1 MSLANRFIGRIKKG
15 DGTFEYRSVPASEV
29 KRRIRSFKAKPAM
42 DVLRRRI
49 RELHPDKLGKD
60 QSAAQ
65 REEFTRLQQELDE
78 MRRHIRDS

>member
-1 MSLANRFIGRIKKG
+1 
-15 DGTFEYRSVPASEV
+15 
-29 KRRIRSFKAKPAM
+29 M